1 MKISQILHSSYGQRQ
16 QQLEQLEQLEQFLM
30 LRISLPCQVHVKC
43 MPSSPSHIHF
53 RNLGIGNCKVKYRTF
68 MSLVLTIYMK
78 SSKKKINIVII
89 VFSVI
94 QDSISLSYS

>member
-1 MKISQILHSSYGQRQ
+1 MELHWWWSMRISQILHSSYGQRQ
-16 QQLEQLEQLEQFLM
+16 QQLEQLLM

-68 MSLVLTIYMK
+68 MSLVLTLYMK
-78 SSKKKINIVII
+78 SSKKK
-89 VFSVI
+89 
-94 QDSISLSYS
+94 